1 MENEKLTSF
10 GNSFQSKI
18 IASLLVKKTFLQTI
32 SDILQEEY
40 FDSDANKWLVKTI
53 ISYFYEFKTSPT
65 LEVIKVKIN
74 DVEDDILKTSIIDKL
89 KDAWNH
95 RESTDLEFTQKET
108 IKFCKN
114 QKLKNAIVDSVV
126 LLENQDYDE
135 IKKLVDE
142 AMSAGTERDVGHD
155 YLVSLE
161 ERLSKSARE
170 TIESGWN
177 EIDDIMDGGLGG
189 GELRCYCCSSRY
201 W

>member
-40 FDSDANKWLVKTI
+40 FDSDANKWLVKNI

-114 QKLKNAIVDSVV
+114 QKLKNAIIDSVV

-135 IKKLVDE
+135 IKKKVDE
-142 AMSAGTERDVGHD
+142 AMSAGTERDIGHD
-155 YLVSLE
+155 YLVSLD
-161 ERLSKSARE
+161 ER
-170 TIESGWN
+170 
-177 EIDDIMDGGLGG
+177 
-189 GELRCYCCSSRY
+189 
-201 W
+201 

>member
-1 MENEKLTSF
+1 M
-10 GNSFQSKI
+10 
-18 IASLLVKKTFLQTI
+18 TI
-32 SDILQEEY
+32 
-40 FDSDANKWLVKTI
+40 NK
-53 ISYFYEFKTSPT
+53 
-65 LEVIKVKIN
+65 N
-74 DVEDDILKTSIIDKL
+74 
-89 KDAWNH
+89 
-95 RESTDLEFTQKET
+95 
-108 IKFCKN
+108 
-114 QKLKNAIVDSVV
+114 IVDSVV

-189 GELRCYCCSSRY
+189 GELGVIVAPAGIGKSWALQCIGANGLKKGKTIVHYSLELNENKAIFNTTVEGLDPVASGDFVTKSYMESNTLGLLVGDTASRPAGAATGTMY
-201 W
+201 FNTSLGYPMWFNGTNWVNATGAYIIGPA